1 MRRILVLLI
10 IIALLCP
17 LVLCGCGKEKELE
30 PWTMPVVDAKP
41 TPVPTPPPAF
51 GGNGTAE
58 KYVWNEAESFNMS
71 DPGAAPE
78 SPEEKF
84 THNQC
89 AALFPYNFLPA
100 EIFGE
105 SHARYDK
112 LSLKK
117 QNHDVML
124 DANDGS
130 LAEHAYVEYLYAPKS
145 GKEANSMKVMAELC
159 SYSAAYDIYQSGLYP
174 HVHCADGTRLQL
186 SRYYFR
192 DFVLIKV
199 GEQRIAQILKLT
211 PSSYFSDAQAAMDA
225 AAESGETY
233 IPQRQILLTVAAGE
247 NMSDEEFIA
256 AVSDLVQFSDG
267 SEKPPVEE
275 HKLPGKGEKGA
286 A

>member
-1 MRRILVLLI
+1 MKRILVLVI
-10 IIALLCP
+10 VISVLCP
-17 LVLCGCGKEKELE
+17 MLLCGCGKEKELE
-30 PWTMPVVDAKP
+30 PWTMPTVDTKP
-41 TPVPTPPPAF
+41 TPVPTPAPAF

-58 KYVWNEAESFNMS
+58 KYVWNEAESFDMS
-71 DPGAAPE
+71 DPGADPE
-78 SPEEKF
+78 SLEEKY

-89 AALFPYNFLPA
+89 ASLFPYNFLPT

-105 SHARYDK
+105 SHARYNK

-124 DANDGS
+124 DPNDGT
-130 LAEHAYVEYLYAPKS
+130 LAEHSYVEYLYAPKN
-145 GKEANSMKVMAELC
+145 GKEENSLKVMAELC
-159 SYSAAYDIYQSGLYP
+159 GYPAAYEIYQSSLYP
-174 HVHCADGTRLQL
+174 HVRSTDGTKLQL
-186 SRYYFR
+186 SRYYFKE
-192 DFVLIKV
+192 FVLLRV

-211 PSSYFSDAQAAMDA
+211 PTSYFSDVQAAMDA
-225 AAESGETY
+225 AKENGESYT
-233 IPQRQILLTVAAGE
+233 PQRQILLTVTCGE